1 MLLALF
7 NLNSFSL
14 SSVFIPFPFYSENA
28 IAFAFRFS
36 EFPQSSVPRKKHNR
50 HHRESIFCCCCFLK
64 NIHVSMGKTEKSPFH
79 SSPFK
84 IIEAIDCQGGK
95 RIWAG
100 SYKGFD
106 TRCSTD
112 HSKQS
117 PCRNLNIQW
126 QEKGKERKKPHPNP
140 SDSRSVKM
148 SWKHWCLL
156 WRMEEKDLIEEHS
169 FLQMCSL
176 KLCSAEVTGPT
187 RTCKDYWMRPSIFSK
202 SLGPDTN
209 AERMREQRRRAI
221 STKPVTFF
229 IKIRTHARGLK
240 SGQCC
245 IHL

>member
-1 MLLALF
+1 MQLHLL
-7 NLNSFSL
+7 SGSVSSL
-14 SSVFIPFPFYSENA
+14 S
-28 IAFAFRFS
+28 
-36 EFPQSSVPRKKHNR
+36 PQSPGRNITDITEKV
-50 HHRESIFCCCCFLK
+50 IFFVFFE

-84 IIEAIDCQGGK
+84 IIEVIDCQGGK

-106 TRCSTD
+106 TRCE
-112 HSKQS
+112 KS
-117 PCRNLNIQW
+117 PCWSLNIRW
-126 QEKGKERKKPHPNP
+126 QEKGKKWKKPHPNP
-140 SDSRSVKM
+140 NDSWHVKM
-148 SWKHWCLL
+148 SWKHSCLL
-156 WRMEEKDLIEEHS
+156 WWTEEKDLREEHS
-169 FLQMCSL
+169 FPQMCSL

-187 RTCKDYWMRPSIFSK
+187 RTCKNYWMRPSIFSK
-202 SLGPDTN
+202 SPGPDAN
-209 AERMREQRRRAI
+209 AEGTREQRCRAI